1 MLVISIAFI
10 VPLLKYLCIHF
21 KFNNIWKILYTS
33 VQFLRLADT
42 MGARITLVLFSS
54 IWHAQ
59 SYHTAPI
66 IKYFINIQL
75 CTFFIKYF
83 LNVWYHDKLYA
94 ITFLT
99 WPPLISYACMAYGCA
114 WCIYLYALLWFLS
127 PKNNTTHKAK
137 IPWSYFQQINSLFRI
152 KKIYPKK
159 KILCIL
165 QILNLNL
172 IVCLSSSI
180 NLGTSCNMYVMS
192 RVYDICLI
200 NGSVSSYP

>member
-10 VPLLKYLCIHF
+10 VPVLKYLCIHF
-21 KFNNIWKILYTS
+21 KFNNIWKILYTIKCS
-33 VQFLRLADT
+33 VFEVSRYN
-42 MGARITLVLFSS
+42 GCKLFSS

-99 WPPLISYACMAYGCA
+99 WPPLISYACMAYRMRLVH
-114 WCIYLYALLWFLS
+114 IPLRLALIFIT
-127 PKNNTTHKAK
+127 KKQ
-137 IPWSYFQQINSLFRI
+137 YNS
-152 KKIYPKK
+152 
-159 KILCIL
+159 
-165 QILNLNL
+165 Q
-172 IVCLSSSI
+172 S
-180 NLGTSCNMYVMS
+180 
-192 RVYDICLI
+192 
-200 NGSVSSYP
+200 

>member
-1 MLVISIAFI
+1 MWKVRLGILFQFTWKIKHTSHDSKITFTTYASNLKAFI
-10 VPLLKYLCIHF
+10 VPVLKYLCIHI
-21 KFNNIWKILYTS
+21 KFNNIWKILYTR

-99 WPPLISYACMAYGCA
+99 WPPLISYACMAYRMRLVH
-114 WCIYLYALLWFLS
+114 IPLRLALIFIT
-127 PKNNTTHKAK
+127 KKQ
-137 IPWSYFQQINSLFRI
+137 YNS
-152 KKIYPKK
+152 
-159 KILCIL
+159 
-165 QILNLNL
+165 Q
-172 IVCLSSSI
+172 S
-180 NLGTSCNMYVMS
+180 
-192 RVYDICLI
+192 
-200 NGSVSSYP
+200 

>member
-1 MLVISIAFI
+1 MLVISTAFI
-10 VPLLKYLCIHF
+10 VPVLKYLCIHI
-21 KFNNIWKILYTS
+21 KFNNIWKILYTR

-99 WPPLISYACMAYGCA
+99 WPSLISYACMAYRMR
-114 WCIYLYALLWFLS
+114 LV
-127 PKNNTTHKAK
+127 H
-137 IPWSYFQQINSLFRI
+137 IPLR
-152 KKIYPKK
+152 
-159 KILCIL
+159 
-165 QILNLNL
+165 LNCSDFYHQKTIQLTKLKFPEAISN
-172 IVCLSSSI
+172 
-180 NLGTSCNMYVMS
+180 
-192 RVYDICLI
+192 R
-200 NGSVSSYP
+200 

>member
-1 MLVISIAFI
+1 MLVISTAFI
-10 VPLLKYLCIHF
+10 VPVLKYLCIHF

-99 WPPLISYACMAYGCA
+99 WPPLISYACMAYRMPLVH
-114 WCIYLYALLWFLS
+114 IPLRLALIFI
-127 PKNNTTHKAK
+127 T
-137 IPWSYFQQINSLFRI
+137 
-152 KKIYPKK
+152 KKTIQLTKLKFPEA
-159 KILCIL
+159 IS
-165 QILNLNL
+165 N
-172 IVCLSSSI
+172 
-180 NLGTSCNMYVMS
+180 
-192 RVYDICLI
+192 R
-200 NGSVSSYP
+200 

>member
-1 MLVISIAFI
+1 MLVISTAFI
-10 VPLLKYLCIHF
+10 VPVLKYLCIHI

-99 WPPLISYACMAYGCA
+99 WPSLISYACMAYRMRLVH
-114 WCIYLYALLWFLS
+114 IPLRLALIFIT
-127 PKNNTTHKAK
+127 KKQ
-137 IPWSYFQQINSLFRI
+137 YNS
-152 KKIYPKK
+152 
-159 KILCIL
+159 
-165 QILNLNL
+165 Q
-172 IVCLSSSI
+172 S
-180 NLGTSCNMYVMS
+180 
-192 RVYDICLI
+192 
-200 NGSVSSYP
+200 